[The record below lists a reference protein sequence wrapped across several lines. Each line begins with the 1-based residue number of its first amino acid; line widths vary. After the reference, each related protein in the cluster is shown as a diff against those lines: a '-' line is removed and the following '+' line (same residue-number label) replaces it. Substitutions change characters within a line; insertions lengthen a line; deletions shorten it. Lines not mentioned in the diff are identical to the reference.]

1 MKCPRL
7 CKFACLY
14 RWVDSYRG
22 KTRNNNNN
30 NNNNNK
36 MKILVSN
43 YEISKIRS
51 LSSLKKLKS

>member
-36 MKILVSN
+36 LRIL
-43 YEISKIRS
+43 EIS
-51 LSSLKKLKS
+51 